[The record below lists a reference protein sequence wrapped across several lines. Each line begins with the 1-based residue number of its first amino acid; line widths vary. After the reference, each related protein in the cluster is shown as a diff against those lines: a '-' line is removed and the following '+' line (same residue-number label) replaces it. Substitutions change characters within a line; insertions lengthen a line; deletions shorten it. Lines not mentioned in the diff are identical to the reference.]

1 MPSLGLRV
9 RCRPIRDDDRR
20 AIVNLLL
27 KSFRGDPEFWQE
39 ALNRLAE
46 HATPPGFPKYGY
58 LLEVNDVAV
67 GMLLLIS
74 TSLREGGEAKLRC
87 HVSSW
92 TVWPAFRAYATFLA
106 TQALRHK
113 EATYVNISAI
123 PETVDILGAQGF
135 TRYCTGRFT
144 AVPALKLGSPR
155 LRIAA
160 ATADM
165 RPGDDL
171 PADELV
177 LLLKHAGYGC
187 ISLIATEGERRIP
200 FVFEPM
206 TRFRVVRTAYLV
218 YCRSID
224 DFVRLAGPLGRFLA
238 KRGYPFV
245 AFDANGRVPGLI
257 GRYAEATPRYFRG
270 PDRPRLGDLA
280 YSERAVL
287 GLTFPPTV
295 GLED

>member
-1 MPSLGLRV
+1 MPFRGLRV
-9 RCRPIRDDDRR
+9 RCRQIRDDVRR

-27 KSFRGDPEFWQE
+27 KSFRGDPGFWHA
-39 ALNRLAE
+39 ALDRLAE

-58 LLEVNDVAV
+58 LLEVNDVPV

-74 TSLREGGEAKLRC
+74 SSLREGGETKLRC

-92 TVWPAFRAYATFLA
+92 TVWPAFRTYATFLA
-106 TQALRHK
+106 TQALKHK

-144 AVPALKLGSPR
+144 AVPALKLRSPR
-155 LRIAA
+155 VRVAA
-160 ATADM
+160 VTADM

-171 PADELV
+171 PPDELV
-177 LLLKHAGYGC
+177 LLVNHASYGC
-187 ISLIATEGERRIP
+187 ISLVATEGDRRIP

-245 AFDANGRVPGLI
+245 ALDAIGPVPGLI
-257 GRYAEATPRYFRG
+257 GRYADATPRYFKG

-280 YSERAVL
+280 YSERGVL
-287 GLTFPPTV
+287 GLTFPPSV
-295 GLED
+295 GLEE